1 MKLTG
6 PSLSE
11 IPRHELIAAALELGI
26 DRPEQLS
33 PEQLREKIR
42 AASAGVAKE
51 AAQQGQHGLGRV
63 SLFSVA
69 RNLIASVVERGL
81 NLPDA
86 ARVIRDT
93 VRPSPRHRPPLP
105 TVTLAQIYLAQGY
118 ADRAIVTLGQVL
130 EREPNNYTAVELYQR
145 LTRSG
150 DGAAPPSA
158 DGVSARSA
166 EHLSIAP
173 GIAPASE
180 LWYTP
185 SVPLTRG
192 VRDGLVLVQREPR
205 QVTVYWELSGRQAA
219 SLNTANLNTPNG
231 NTPNGNTPGLLTGA
245 CEVRVECYSGS
256 AQASDAN
263 HSSDVNQPR
272 EINLPVHAPFGW
284 AVVELLDDEVPCA
297 CLRVEGRVAAV
308 AQRVSISADSAAP
321 ALEFGARP
329 RAFWNDLVGRALS

>member
-26 DRPEQLS
+26 DRPELLS

-42 AASAGVAKE
+42 AASAGATKE
-51 AAQQGQHGLGRV
+51 VPGGRV

-118 ADRAIVTLGQVL
+118 ADRAIQTLVQVI

-145 LTRSG
+145 LTRSREQQQPG
-150 DGAAPPSA
+150 TNDAE
-158 DGVSARSA
+158 GVTNSSA
-166 EHLSIAP
+166 ENVSIAP
-173 GIAPASE
+173 GVAPRSA
-180 LWYTP
+180 LWHSP
-185 SVPLTRG
+185 SDVVTRG
-192 VRDGLVLVQREPR
+192 VRDALVLLEREPK
-205 QVTVYWELSGRQAA
+205 QITVYWELSDRHG
-219 SLNTANLNTPNG
+219 
-231 NTPNGNTPGLLTGA
+231 
-245 CEVRVECYSGS
+245 
-256 AQASDAN
+256 AQALDAAAEVKVLCYGGTGG
-263 HSSDVNQPR
+263 DAR
-272 EINLPVHAPFGW
+272 EINLPLHAPFGW

-297 CLRVEGRVAAV
+297 CLTVAGRIVATALR
-308 AQRVSISADSAAP
+308 ARLIEAP
-321 ALEFGARP
+321 AASRPEVVFSARG
-329 RAFWNDLVGRALS
+329 RAFWNDVVERSAQ